1 MKYIRLENY
10 KCFLQ
15 LNMDFAPGV
24 NLLVGDNASGKT
36 SLLLAL
42 RAALS
47 AFFLGYSDENTRFL
61 GLSEGDFTRRETAT
75 TILNDLPVKVEFD
88 VGDTLQEDDD
98 RAHGYIAL
106 KSKKSRT
113 LYAGATS
120 YKALAHDILQ
130 HLFSTDTNTQQE
142 ALPLFASFSTEDIHA
157 ARKLDRRRFKEYK
170 HKPSFGYYECL
181 QGDGF
186 FSYWR
191 DRLLVLAEKD
201 MHHQEIES
209 VRSAIRTALGANG
222 CNIIEDME
230 VRPRKGGVFYH
241 YVDGREVEAS
251 DLSDGYKRL
260 VNIVTDLAFRCV
272 LLNGDIYHLQAC
284 SLTKGTVLIDEI
296 DLHLHPTLQ
305 SCAIRALRRAFP
317 HIQFIIST
325 HAPMVMSS
333 VASDDENRVYK
344 MTYSAQ
350 NGYTQSSIEP
360 YGMDASTI
368 IEAELGI
375 TPRDREVQT
384 ALDELFR
391 LIDQEKF
398 VEAKGQLD
406 MLRAQFS
413 DGLPELTKAQTMID
427 LMEEPFDA

>member
-15 LNMDFAPGV
+15 LNMDFAPGI

-47 AFFLGYSDENTRFL
+47 SFFLGYSDENTRFL
-61 GLSEGDFTRRETAT
+61 GLSKNDFTHRETET
-75 TILNDLPVKVEFD
+75 TILNDLPIKVEFN
-88 VGDTLQEDDD
+88 VGDTLPVYDDI
-98 RAHGYIAL
+98 AHGYITL

-113 LYAGATS
+113 SYAGATT
-120 YKALAHDILQ
+120 YKALAHGIFLR
-130 HLFSTDTNTQQE
+130 LFNEDTSTQQE
-142 ALPLFASFSTEDIHA
+142 ALPLFASFSTEDIHT

-186 FSYWR
+186 FSYWL
-191 DRLLVLAEKD
+191 DRMLVLAEKD
-201 MHHQEIES
+201 AHHREIES
-209 VRSAIRTALGANG
+209 VRRAIQTALGPDG
-222 CNIIEDME
+222 CNIIEDMD
-230 VRPRKGGVFYH
+230 VRPRKGSVFYH
-241 YVDGREVEAS
+241 YVDGREVEAR

-260 VNIVTDLAFRCV
+260 VNIVTDLAFRCT
-272 LLNGDIYHLQAC
+272 LLNGGIYHLDAC
-284 SLTKGTVLIDEI
+284 NSTKGTVLIDEI

-305 SCAIRALRRAFP
+305 SCAVRALRCAFP

-344 MTYSAQ
+344 MTYSALQ
-350 NGYTQSSIEP
+350 GYTQYLIEP

-375 TPRDREVQT
+375 TPRDRGVQT

-391 LIDQEKF
+391 LIDREQF
-398 VEAKGQLD
+398 VEAKEKLNS
-406 MLRAQFS
+406 LRTQFS
-413 DGLPELTKAQTMID
+413 GLPELTKAQTMID
-427 LMEEPFDA
+427 LMEESFDA